1 MSFRVCPGAVR
12 LGLVAALIAGPA
24 LAEAPE
30 FLKALNNQP
39 LEFTF
44 RPDQEI
50 TPQVEEFHATGENPY
65 AGDADAIAAGQASY
79 RKLCAACHLPDGS
92 GRIGPNLIHGDWKYD
107 RTHTEVGRFEIIYGG
122 GAGSMQAF
130 GQRIDQDEILKIMA
144 FMDSIYIGDRE
155 PE

>member
-1 MSFRVCPGAVR
+1 MTFPIR
-12 LGLVAALIAGPA
+12 LTLIAALAAGPA

-30 FLKALNNQP
+30 FLNALNNRP
-39 LEFTF
+39 IEFTL

-50 TPQVEEFHATGENPY
+50 TAQVEEFHATGVNPY

-79 RKLCAACHLPDGS
+79 RRLCAACHMPDGA

-107 RTHTEVGRFEIIYGG
+107 RTHTEVGRFEIIYAG

-144 FMDSIYIGDRE
+144 FIDSIYIGDRAVE
-155 PE
+155 